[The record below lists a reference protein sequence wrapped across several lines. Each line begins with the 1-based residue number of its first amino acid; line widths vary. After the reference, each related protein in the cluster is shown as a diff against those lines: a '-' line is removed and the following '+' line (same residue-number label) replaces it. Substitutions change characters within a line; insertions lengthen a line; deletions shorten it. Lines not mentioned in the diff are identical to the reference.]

1 MQQRPRSHALRIGR
15 YSLEGQIY
23 LVTASTAHR
32 ESCFL
37 DFGLARQA
45 VLALRE
51 EEIMGRARTLSF
63 VVMPDHL
70 HWLLTLTSTAPLG
83 RVVGSVK
90 SVVAHAARRPIWQ
103 KGFHDHALRKEE
115 DVVGI
120 ARYIVRNPVRA
131 GIVTRAGLYPH
142 WDSIWL

>member
-1 MQQRPRSHALRIGR
+1 MQDGPRSHALRIGR
-15 YSLEGQIY
+15 HSIEGQIY

-32 ESCFL
+32 QPCFL
-37 DFGLARQA
+37 DFCLARQ
-45 VLALRE
+45 VVIALRQE
-51 EEIMGRARTLSF
+51 ELMGRARTLTF

-70 HWLLTLTSTAPLG
+70 HWLLTLASAAPLS
-83 RVVGSVK
+83 RVVGGVK
-90 SVVAHAARRPIWQ
+90 SVVAHAAGRPIWQ
-103 KGFHDHALRKEE
+103 SGFHDHALRKEE

-131 GIVTRAGLYPH
+131 GIVSRTGLYPH